1 MNNWFINVDVDVN
14 RAVALSSSNKE
25 TLWPISTGKCA
36 GKSSVTRTS
45 TRGNTLL
52 PSTLT
57 LLIGLRVTHSWGCVY
72 VCVSA
77 RANTYTRKHERTRHT
92 PSYLPSYT
100 RLGHAIPGSKTVS
113 VGRRKG
119 IFSFLLS
126 YTNLF
131 HLTGNTTLY
140 DTLYH
145 KPAFGL
151 IIYTY
156 LIIALRALLPFLHL
170 YSVYIG

>member
-72 VCVSA
+72 VCVCG
-77 RANTYTRKHERTRHT
+77 RAH
-92 PSYLPSYT
+92 
-100 RLGHAIPGSKTVS
+100 
-113 VGRRKG
+113 
-119 IFSFLLS
+119 
-126 YTNLF
+126 
-131 HLTGNTTLY
+131 
-140 DTLYH
+140 
-145 KPAFGL
+145 
-151 IIYTY
+151 
-156 LIIALRALLPFLHL
+156 
-170 YSVYIG
+170 